1 MIKVRQK
8 VSGCLR
14 TFTGAE
20 QFTAIRSYLATAQ
33 KHEVKFFHAL
43 TTLAEGQPWLPAAA

>member
-14 TFTGAE
+14 TLTGAE
-20 QFTAIRSYLATAQ
+20 TFCAIRSYLRAPA
-33 KHEVKFFHAL
+33 KSLGGLAL
-43 TTLAEGQPWLPAAA
+43 LDRLEWPVGSSGVVA